1 MVLRDLTEPGAVLRA
16 IDEFDEIGRDAF
28 LARYRYGR
36 STRYFVDHEGSLY
49 DVKALVGAAYGY
61 QFPER
66 GPLTNDRFS
75 GGHAA
80 ANAVMERL
88 GFVVIDR
95 HTEHSAAGAE
105 FLARVKAV
113 SPQRFADRTAL
124 HRPLMLLWALKQVRL
139 NPDPRQPWTV
149 VRGALTVVGKK
160 FGNAR
165 DANAQALYPVWA
177 LRNDGLWEVDGTEH
191 LTASQRP
198 TLGELNRS
206 DPMMGFPTEDHTL
219 LTKDPRVLAAAIALV
234 LAKFPDPVPPGL
246 LEWARSD
253 RALPDTAPAP
263 LGPGV
268 TEGTEDEG
276 LDLRYEPGGPND
288 DGPIP
293 ETDLVGYT
301 APDAATDL
309 ALERARATTRPI
321 RVSHPDG
328 AGGWDFATRA
338 VVVGRCAQ
346 PSTGTSGARQ
356 SGDSWLLRPV
366 PSDDPESWPPEIHQ
380 LLATSSLEDAVNE
393 RLRTSESSTTNAY
406 SLLNQ
411 RATEGADD
419 RIGSTVVRAVVRR
432 ARNGF
437 ARQAVIERSAG
448 ACENP
453 HCLGH
458 STELTTAGQPILEV
472 DHVHDL
478 ARGGRD
484 IPEVMIALCPNCHAL
499 KTRGVN
505 RHKLAAKLLHIAR
518 RRHADHLAE
527 TRPDQE
533 ASDLK

>member
-1 MVLRDLTEPGAVLRA
+1 MVLRELTEPGAVLRA
-16 IDEFDEIGRDAF
+16 IDEFDEIGRDTF

-95 HTEHSAAGAE
+95 YTENSAAGAE
-105 FLARVKAV
+105 FLSRVKAV

-139 NPDPRQPWTV
+139 EADPRQPWSV

-198 TLGELNRS
+198 NLGELNRS
-206 DPMMGFPTEDHTL
+206 NPTMGFPAADHKL
-219 LTKDPRVLAAAIALV
+219 LTKESRVLDAAIELV
-234 LAKFPDPVPPGL
+234 LSKFPDPVPPGL
-246 LEWARSD
+246 VEWARSD
-253 RALPDTAPAP
+253 WALPDADPASH
-263 LGPGV
+263 GPGV
-268 TEGTEDEG
+268 TEDAEG
-276 LDLRYEPGGPND
+276 KSPDLRYEPGGPNQ

-301 APDAATDL
+301 APDTRTDL
-309 ALERARATTRPI
+309 TLERARAATRPI
-321 RVSHPDG
+321 RVHRPDG
-328 AGGWDFATRA
+328 VGGWDFETLA

-346 PSTGTSGARQ
+346 LSTDTAASRQ
-356 SGDSWLLRPV
+356 NGDSWLLRPV
-366 PSDDPESWPPEIHQ
+366 PSADPESWPPEAHE

-393 RLRTSESSTTNAY
+393 QLRTSESNTTNAY
-406 SLLNQ
+406 ALLNQ
-411 RATEGADD
+411 RATQGAHD
-419 RIGSTVVRAVVRR
+419 RIGSAVVQAIVRR
-432 ARNGF
+432 ARNHS

-453 HCLGH
+453 RCLGH
-458 STELTTAGQPILEV
+458 PTELTTAGQPILEV

-478 ARGGRD
+478 ARGGQD

-505 RHKLAAKLLHIAR
+505 RDELAEELLHVAR
-518 RRHADHLAE
+518 RRHTDHLSA
-527 TRPDQE
+527 
-533 ASDLK
+533 AYGSNI